1 MIRASFAQ
9 VRMPMKKSLITSAC
23 LTAAWA
29 LCGTAAAA
37 QPPSKTMFKCV
48 DAAGV
53 TTFQALPCTA
63 GAKQSEVKLR
73 EPVKE
78 SGAQP
83 EQAPEIDPETGLP
96 VEPKPLVSYECTTA
110 QGWTFYKHRPCPPGV
125 RVPTPGAT
133 TVDASDTLAATQ
145 GEWIR
150 VSGAPVPRLEACRR
164 IAEGPARKGHVFD
177 DVATERDRA
186 AGNDPCLQK

>member
-1 MIRASFAQ
+1 
-9 VRMPMKKSLITSAC
+9 MPMKKPLIVSVCLASAC
-23 LTAAWA
+23 LAFACA

-37 QPPSKTMFKCV
+37 PPPSKTMFKCV
-48 DAAGV
+48 DANGV
-53 TTFQALPCTA
+53 TTFQALPCVS

-73 EPVKE
+73 EPPKE
-78 SGAQP
+78 AEP
-83 EQAPEIDPETGLP
+83 PVDEAPQIDPETGEP
-96 VEPKPLVSYECTTA
+96 VGAKPLVSYECTTA

-125 RVPTPGAT
+125 RVAAPGADPADKS
-133 TVDASDTLAATQ
+133 DALAATR
-145 GEWIR
+145 GEWVR

-186 AGNDPCLQK
+186 AGNDPCAQK